1 MVVGYCVGEISL
13 SELTFISDKMPQVGE
28 YVIVEYDNKKVLGMV
43 ESLVRGNDAL
53 NIDLHEVEA
62 IQTIARIGG
71 KDYYIKG
78 KVKLLGDVNDNL
90 RLPRTPAL
98 PGTPIK
104 LADKEILND
113 VFKVKNPIKLGTLV
127 NQSDIEVNVEAN
139 PVLNRHLAI
148 LAMTGAGKSNTVA
161 VLIDQ
166 LLGYNVPVFVFDMHG
181 EYRDAKFPNGNVNVI
196 QPKINPQYMTFYE
209 IKRLVSIP
217 NSAVIQERFFRQAF
231 NKAQKMIRE
240 STAHTSDF
248 LQLIVDILY
257 KDVEYDEEGN
267 ISTKT
272 DKRIIDVINKVE
284 DSMDKYSNLFDSNKG
299 NILTSIKIGHAN
311 VLDLSQ
317 TDESVA
323 EVLVSHIMRN
333 SLQRRKNA
341 VHGSSNDTLDHPVF
355 YIIEEA
361 HILAPNK
368 RDSQSKHWIQR
379 VAREGRKFGL
389 GLCLVSQSPKTVD
402 HDALSQMNNMII
414 LRLVEPEDQRHVQS
428 ASESLSRDLIDQLPS
443 LNVGEAIV
451 LGLMTKVP
459 TLVKINEFKGRRT
472 GGDLDI
478 IGELA
483 NFNKKEDDELK
494 RQEQEM
500 DDLGCYDY

>member
-1 MVVGYCVGEISL
+1 MVIGYCVGEISL

-28 YVIVEYDNKKVLGMV
+28 YVTVEYDDKKVLGMV

-53 NIDLHEVEA
+53 NLDLHDIEA
-62 IQTIARIGG
+62 IQTISRIGG
-71 KDYYIKG
+71 SDYYIKG
-78 KVKLLGDVNDNL
+78 KVKLLGDVDDNL
-90 RLPRTPAL
+90 RLPRTPAI

-104 LADKEILND
+104 MADGEILRN
-113 VFKVKNPIKLGTLV
+113 VFNVKNPLKIGTLV

-139 PVLNRHLAI
+139 PILNRHLAI

-161 VLIDQ
+161 VIIDQ
-166 LLGYNVPVFVFDMHG
+166 LLRYNVPVFVFDMHG
-181 EYRDAKFPNGNVNVI
+181 EYKDAEFPNGEVNI
-196 QPKINPQYMTFYE
+196 ISPKINPIYMSFNE
-209 IKRLVSIP
+209 IRKLVNIP
-217 NSAVIQERFFRQAF
+217 NNAYIQERHFRWAF
-231 NKAQKMIRE
+231 NKANNLISDGKGSKHKFLGLIQK
-240 STAHTSDF
+240 
-248 LQLIVDILY
+248 ILHD
-257 KDVEYDEEGN
+257 KSQEEG
-267 ISTKT
+267 S
-272 DKRIIDVINKVE
+272 DKQIIDVLNKI
-284 DSMDKYSNLFDSNKG
+284 DDAMLKYNNLFDTNKS
-299 NILTSIKIGHAN
+299 NILTSIKIGQVN

-317 TDESVA
+317 SDEYVS

-333 SLQRRKNA
+333 SLQMRKNA
-341 VHGSSNDTLDHPVF
+341 VHGNDYDNSLEHPVF

-368 RDSQSKHWIQR
+368 RDSSSKYWIQR

-428 ASESLSRDLIDQLPS
+428 ASESLSKDLIDQLPS

-451 LGLMTKVP
+451 LGLMTKIP

-478 IGELA
+478 IGDLADYDKNEEEELRSQ
-483 NFNKKEDDELK
+483 EEEL
-494 RQEQEM
+494 M
-500 DDLGCYDY
+500 GLGYDY

>member
-1 MVVGYCVGEISL
+1 MIVGYCVGEISL

-28 YVIVEYDNKKVLGMV
+28 YVTVEYDDKKVLGMV

-53 NIDLHEVEA
+53 NIDLHDVGA
-62 IQTIARIGG
+62 IQTIARMGK

-78 KVKLLGDVNDNL
+78 KVKLLGDVYDNL
-90 RLPRTPAL
+90 RLPRSPAL
-98 PGTPIK
+98 PGTPIN
-104 LADKEILND
+104 LADKEILKEVFD
-113 VFKVKNPIKLGTLV
+113 VKYPLRLGTLV
-127 NQSDIEVNVEAN
+127 NQSDVEVNVEAN
-139 PVLNRHLAI
+139 PILNRHLAI
-148 LAMTGAGKSNTVA
+148 LAMTGAGKSNTVS

-181 EYRDAKFPNGNVNVI
+181 EYRDAEFPNGEVNLI
-196 QPKINPQYMTFYE
+196 RPKINPTYMTFYE
-209 IKRLVSIP
+209 VKKLVNIP
-217 NSAVIQERFFRQAF
+217 NNAYIQEKHFRRGF
-231 NKAQKMIRE
+231 RKAKSMV
-240 STAHTSDF
+240 SNGTAHTNNF
-248 LQLIVDILY
+248 LQIIYDILDESSKEEGSDKQIVDVMN
-257 KDVEYDEEGN
+257 K
-267 ISTKT
+267 
-272 DKRIIDVINKVE
+272 ID
-284 DSMDKYSNLFDSNKG
+284 DAMDKYDSLFDNNIG
-299 NILTSIKIGHAN
+299 NILTSIKVGHVN

-317 TDESVA
+317 SDESVG

-333 SLQRRKNA
+333 SLKMRKNA
-341 VHGSSNDTLDHPVF
+341 VHNNGKDSLNHPVF

-368 RDSQSKHWIQR
+368 RDSASKHWIQR

-428 ASESLSRDLIDQLPS
+428 ASESLSKDLIDQLPS

-459 TLVKINEFKGRRT
+459 TLVKIDEFKGRRH
-472 GGDLDI
+472 GGDLNI
-478 IGELA
+478 IEELS
-483 NFNKKEDDELK
+483 NFNKAQIDEIEK
-494 RQEQEM
+494 QERESL
-500 DDLGCYDY
+500 DLGYDY

>member
-1 MVVGYCVGEISL
+1 MIVGYCVGEISL

-28 YVIVEYDNKKVLGMV
+28 YVTVEYDDKKVLGMV

-53 NIDLHEVEA
+53 NIDLHDVGA
-62 IQTIARIGG
+62 IQTIARMGK

-78 KVKLLGDVNDNL
+78 KVKLLGDVYDNL
-90 RLPRTPAL
+90 RLPRSPAL
-98 PGTPIK
+98 PGTPIN
-104 LADKEILND
+104 LADKKILNEVFD
-113 VFKVKNPIKLGTLV
+113 VKYPLRLGTLV
-127 NQSDIEVNVEAN
+127 NQSDVEVNVEAN
-139 PVLNRHLAI
+139 PILNRHLAI
-148 LAMTGAGKSNTVA
+148 LAMTGAGKSNTVS

-181 EYRDAKFPNGNVNVI
+181 EYRDAEFPNGEVNLI
-196 QPKINPQYMTFYE
+196 RPKINPTYMTFYE
-209 IKRLVSIP
+209 VKKLVNIP
-217 NSAVIQERFFRQAF
+217 NNAYIQEKHFRRGF
-231 NKAQKMIRE
+231 RKAKSMV
-240 STAHTSDF
+240 SNGTAHTNNF
-248 LQLIVDILY
+248 LQIIYDILDESSKEEGSDKQIVDVMN
-257 KDVEYDEEGN
+257 K
-267 ISTKT
+267 
-272 DKRIIDVINKVE
+272 ID
-284 DSMDKYSNLFDSNKG
+284 DAMDKYDSLFDNNIG
-299 NILTSIKIGHAN
+299 NILTSIKVGHVN

-317 TDESVA
+317 SDESVG

-333 SLQRRKNA
+333 SLKMRKNA
-341 VHGSSNDTLDHPVF
+341 VHNNGKDSLNHPVF

-368 RDSQSKHWIQR
+368 RDSASKHWIQR

-428 ASESLSRDLIDQLPS
+428 ASESLSKDLIDQLPS

-459 TLVKINEFKGRRT
+459 TLVKIDEFKGRRH
-472 GGDLDI
+472 GGDLNI
-478 IGELA
+478 IEELS
-483 NFNKKEDDELK
+483 NFNKAQIDEIEK
-494 RQEQEM
+494 QERESL
-500 DDLGCYDY
+500 DLGYDY

>member
-28 YVIVEYDNKKVLGMV
+28 YVTVEYDGKKVLGMV
-43 ESLVRGNDAL
+43 ENLVRGNDAI
-53 NIDLHEVEA
+53 NVDLHDVEA

-78 KVKLLGDVNDNL
+78 KVKLLGDINDNL

-104 LADKEILND
+104 LADKEILKE
-113 VFKVKNPIKLGTLV
+113 VFKVKNPIRLGTLV
-127 NQSDIEVNVEAN
+127 NQSDIEVNVEGN
-139 PVLNRHLAI
+139 PILNRHLAI

-161 VLIDQ
+161 VLMDQ
-166 LLGYNVPVFVFDMHG
+166 LLGYNVPIFVFDMHG
-181 EYRDAKFPNGNVNVI
+181 EYRDAKFPNGSVNLI
-196 QPKINPQYMTFYE
+196 QPKINPEYMSFPE
-209 IKRLVSIP
+209 IKKLVNIP
-217 NSAVIQERFFRQAF
+217 NNAYIQERHFRQAF
-231 NKAQKMIRE
+231 NKAKAQIQGGTE
-240 STAHTSDF
+240 STFKFLDAIYDILKVKSLEEGSDK
-248 LQLIVDILY
+248 QIVD
-257 KDVEYDEEGN
+257 VM
-267 ISTKT
+267 
-272 DKRIIDVINKVE
+272 NKIE
-284 DSMDKYSNLFDSNKG
+284 DAKDKYSNLFDSNKA
-299 NILTSIKIGHAN
+299 NIITSIKVGHVN

-317 TDESVA
+317 TDEFVS
-323 EVLVSHIMRN
+323 EVLVSHILRN
-333 SLQRRKNA
+333 ALNRRKNFF
-341 VHGSSNDTLDHPVF
+341 HGASNKTLNHSVF
-355 YIIEEA
+355 FIIEEA

-368 RDSQSKHWIQR
+368 RDSQSKYWIQR

-428 ASESLSRDLIDQLPS
+428 ASESLSKDLINQLPS

-451 LGLMTKVP
+451 LGLMSKVP
-459 TLVKINEFKGRRT
+459 TLVKIDEFKGRRT

-478 IGELA
+478 IGDLA
-483 NFNKKEDDELK
+483 NYDKAEEDELI
-494 RQEQEM
+494 RQEQESL
-500 DDLGCYDY
+500 DLGYDY